1 MKYFTDLL
9 YDRIHTA
16 VFSVP
21 RPEQNGSSAI
31 PGFIDAENPED
42 SCRQQTLRVLK
53 HFSREFEEKPIATF
67 LEPGRLGSIKFACLL
82 TRTHLYASH
91 IKDPIPLTDIRDVDL
106 NVVGNTLLP
115 SVSAGAYRYT
125 FLCAGQS
132 VNYFHDVLKALHR
145 ALRLTRGAEAV
156 FAAAMAA
163 RRDKTPLPEEPL
175 SFIEST
181 LDAERLF
188 ANARACLLG
197 NRDVEQGLSSLV
209 AAADLGS
216 ADAQYALALFFRQ
229 NAAPKQRDDA
239 SAAYWFAQAAAQ
251 GHEAAALQLSVYGE
265 STRHQGNNKW
275 ALRRL
280 FSQGV
285 DAPAPQESIPTC
297 LDYASDRLAEALVL
311 TDWGL
316 NPKADKANNCLRAF
330 ESLKEARAWLE
341 YARLLGSREADE
353 RLNDLARTCRSTIVN
368 DVIPALR
375 ELHRDDDAFLCR
387 LWLAELGDVP
397 CQAAVARHFLEDKG
411 LHREPLAGLQ
421 WLEWAFEGNSVHA
434 PGICGELGTAY
445 VTGAHLSP
453 EAWRHPLPPTPRDR
467 AIGFYLLERGGCTD
481 LLKQHLPTAPE
492 ELAALAEELD
502 AFSFPF
508 AAELAERYRAM
519 AETAAKRL

>member
-16 VFSVP
+16 IFSVP
-21 RPEQNGSSAI
+21 RPEQNGSPTI
-31 PGFIDAENPED
+31 PGFIDAKDPED

-91 IKDPIPLTDIRDVDL
+91 IKDPILLTDIWDVDW
-106 NVVGNTLLP
+106 NMAGNTLLP
-115 SVSAGAYRYT
+115 SVSAGAYRYS
-125 FLCAGQS
+125 FLCPGQS
-132 VNYFHDVLKALHR
+132 ANYLHDVLKAVYR

-175 SFIEST
+175 SLIEST

-188 ANARACLLG
+188 ANARVCLVG

-239 SAAYWFAQAAAQ
+239 SAAYWFAQAADQ

-265 STRHQGNNKW
+265 ATRKQGRDKW
-275 ALRRL
+275 MLQRL
-280 FSQGV
+280 FSQSM
-285 DAPAPQESIPTC
+285 DAPQENIPAC
-297 LDYASDRLAEALVL
+297 LDHASDCLAEALVL

-316 NPKADKANNCLRAF
+316 NPNADKANHCLRAF

-341 YARLLGSREADE
+341 YARLLGSHEADE

-368 DVIPALR
+368 DVIPALQ
-375 ELHRDDDAFLCR
+375 ELHREEDAFLCR

-397 CQAAVARHFLEDKG
+397 CRANVARHYLEDKG
-411 LHREPLAGLQ
+411 LHREPFAGLQ
-421 WLEWAFEGNSVHA
+421 WLEWAFEGHSVHA
-434 PGICGELGTAY
+434 PGICAELGAAY

-453 EAWRHPLPPTPRDR
+453 ARWRHPLPPTPRDR
-467 AIGFYLLERGGCTD
+467 AIGFYLLERGRCED
-481 LLKQHLPTAPE
+481 ALKRHLPTAPE
-492 ELAALAEELD
+492 ELAALAAELD
-502 AFSFPF
+502 AFPFPL
-508 AAELAERYRAM
+508 AAELAEQYRAM
-519 AETAAKRL
+519 AADAAGP

>member
-1 MKYFTDLL
+1 M
-9 YDRIHTA
+9 
-16 VFSVP
+16 
-21 RPEQNGSSAI
+21 
-31 PGFIDAENPED
+31 
-42 SCRQQTLRVLK
+42 
-53 HFSREFEEKPIATF
+53 
-67 LEPGRLGSIKFACLL
+67 
-82 TRTHLYASH
+82 
-91 IKDPIPLTDIRDVDL
+91 DL
-106 NVVGNTLLP
+106 NVAGNTLLP

-163 RRDKTPLPEEPL
+163 HRDKAPLPEEPL

-188 ANARACLLG
+188 ANARVCLLG
-197 NRDVEQGLSSLV
+197 NRDVEQGLSSLM

-265 STRHQGNNKW
+265 STRHQGSNKW

-280 FSQGV
+280 FSQGM
-285 DAPAPQESIPTC
+285 DAPAPQENIPAC
-297 LDYASDRLAEALVL
+297 LDYASDCLAEALVL

-316 NPKADKANNCLRAF
+316 NPKADKASYCLRAF
-330 ESLKEARAWLE
+330 EALKEARAWLE

-353 RLNDLARTCRSTIVN
+353 HLNDLVRTCRSTIIN

-375 ELHRDDDAFLCR
+375 ELHRDGDAFLCR

-397 CQAAVARHFLEDKG
+397 CQAAVARHFQRTRVCTVNPWPDFSGWSG
-411 LHREPLAGLQ
+411 LLRATPSIRRTSAG
-421 WLEWAFEGNSVHA
+421 N
-434 PGICGELGTAY
+434 
-445 VTGAHLSP
+445 
-453 EAWRHPLPPTPRDR
+453 
-467 AIGFYLLERGGCTD
+467 
-481 LLKQHLPTAPE
+481 
-492 ELAALAEELD
+492 
-502 AFSFPF
+502 
-508 AAELAERYRAM
+508 
-519 AETAAKRL
+519 